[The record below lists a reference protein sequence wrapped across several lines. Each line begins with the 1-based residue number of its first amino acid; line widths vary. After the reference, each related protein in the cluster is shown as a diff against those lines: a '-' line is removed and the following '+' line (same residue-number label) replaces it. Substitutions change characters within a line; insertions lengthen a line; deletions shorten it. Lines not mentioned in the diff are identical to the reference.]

1 MLFKMSL
8 KNIRRSFKDYTIYF
22 FTLILGVV
30 VFYVF
35 NALGSQTVM
44 LKLSNTMYEIL
55 ELMNRIL
62 SGVSVFVSCIL
73 GALILYASRFLIKR
87 RKKEFGIYLT
97 LGMSK
102 YKISRILFMET
113 LLIGLL
119 SLVVGLAAGVLVSQ
133 CMSVVVANLFDA
145 DMTRFRFVFSGAAC
159 IKTCGY
165 FAIMYVLVMIFNS
178 INISRCRLVELI
190 QADRKNER
198 VKMKNPWVCT
208 VVFLVAAGLLGTA
221 YWMVTV
227 GVFDMNIAYQI
238 FVPVVM
244 GCIGTFL
251 VFWSLSGLLLRI
263 FTGIRRVY
271 YRGVNSFVL
280 RQFANKINTTVVSI
294 TVICLMLFMTISVF
308 SGALSMKKSLST
320 NLENCAPVDVNLV
333 KLAEG
338 KSIEKVMEEGGFS
351 LKKEMAD
358 MVEYIIYQNDMEEKD
373 FYGDSLQEVEKAY
386 PYVSF
391 GNKNKIRFMTI
402 GDYNR
407 IAELYGKDTYELK
420 EDEYMVIADY
430 KQMVLVRNIPLGRGQ
445 SLEINGKKYT
455 PKYKECQEGFVELA
469 AQQLNE
475 GIVLVPDGA
484 VTKDQSSVWGIS
496 GNYKAADREGK
507 QEQEKRLNQAI
518 KKVQKHSKDTKD
530 SVSVNTRLDIAQ
542 SSVGLGALVTFV
554 ALYLGI
560 IFLISSA
567 AILALKELS
576 ESADNRQRY
585 DLLRKIGVDEKD
597 IRKAL
602 FKQIG
607 IYFAFPLILAVIHSI
622 VGIRF
627 IHILLETMG
636 MSSMLASVGMT
647 AVLLIVV
654 YGGYFILTYLCS
666 RSMIR
671 PREN

>member
-1 MLFKMSL
+1 MSV

-22 FTLILGVV
+22 FTLILGVA

-119 SLVVGLAAGVLVSQ
+119 SLAVGLAAGVLVSQ

-159 IKTCGY
+159 LKTCGY

-178 INISRCRLVELI
+178 FNISRCRLVELI

-208 VVFLVAAGLLGTA
+208 VVFLVAAALLGTA
-221 YWMVTV
+221 YWMVTA
-227 GVFDMNIAYQI
+227 GVFDMNVADHIY
-238 FVPVVM
+238 VPVVM

-294 TVICLMLFMTISVF
+294 TVICLMLFMTISFF

-333 KLAEG
+333 KPAEG
-338 KSIEKVMEEGGFS
+338 KSIQKVMEEGGFS
-351 LKKEMAD
+351 LKKELAD
-358 MVEYIIYQNDMEEKD
+358 MAEYTIYQNDMEEKD
-373 FYGDSLQEVEKAY
+373 LYGDSLQEVEKAY
-386 PYVSF
+386 PHVGF
-391 GNKNKIRFMTI
+391 GNKVRFMTI

-407 IAELYGKDTYELK
+407 IARLYGKDTYELK
-420 EDEYMVIADY
+420 KDQYMVIADY

-445 SLEINGKKYT
+445 SLEINGKKYI
-455 PKYKECQEGFVELA
+455 PKYRECQEGFVELA
-469 AQQLNE
+469 AQQLNG

-507 QEQEKRLNQAI
+507 QEQEKRLNKVI
-518 KKVQKHSKDTKD
+518 KKEQKDAKDTKD
-530 SVSVNTRLDIAQ
+530 WVSVNTRLDIAQ

-585 DLLRKIGVDEKD
+585 DMLRKIGVDEKD
-597 IRKAL
+597 IHKAL

-607 IYFAFPLILAVIHSI
+607 IYFAFPLLLAVIHSI

-636 MSSMLASVGMT
+636 VSFMLASVGMT

>member
-1 MLFKMSL
+1 MLFKMSV

-22 FTLILGVV
+22 FTLILGVA

-119 SLVVGLAAGVLVSQ
+119 SLAVGLAAGVLVSQ

-178 INISRCRLVELI
+178 FNISRCRLVELI

-208 VVFLVAAGLLGTA
+208 VVFLVAAALLGTA
-221 YWMVTV
+221 YWMVTA
-227 GVFDMNIAYQI
+227 GVFDMNVADHIY
-238 FVPVVM
+238 VPVVM

-333 KLAEG
+333 KPAEG
-338 KSIEKVMEEGGFS
+338 KSIQKVMEEGGFS
-351 LKKEMAD
+351 LKKELAD
-358 MVEYIIYQNDMEEKD
+358 MAEYTIYQNDMEEKD

-386 PYVSF
+386 PHVGF
-391 GNKNKIRFMTI
+391 GNKVRFMTI

-407 IAELYGKDTYELK
+407 IARLYGKDTYELK
-420 EDEYMVIADY
+420 KDQYMVIADY

-445 SLEINGKKYT
+445 SLEINGKKYI
-455 PKYKECQEGFVELA
+455 PKYRECQEGFVELA
-469 AQQLNE
+469 AQQLN
-475 GIVLVPDGA
+475 GRIVLVPDGA

-507 QEQEKRLNQAI
+507 QEQEKRLNKVI
-518 KKVQKHSKDTKD
+518 KKEQKDAKDTKD
-530 SVSVNTRLDIAQ
+530 WVSVNTRLDIAQ

-585 DLLRKIGVDEKD
+585 DMLRKIGVDEKD
-597 IRKAL
+597 IHKAL

-607 IYFAFPLILAVIHSI
+607 IYFAFPLLLAVIHSI

-636 MSSMLASVGMT
+636 VSFMLASVGMT

>member
-1 MLFKMSL
+1 MLFKMSV

-22 FTLILGVV
+22 FTLILGVA

-119 SLVVGLAAGVLVSQ
+119 SLAVGLAAGVLVSQ

-159 IKTCGY
+159 LKTCGY

-178 INISRCRLVELI
+178 FNISRCRLVELI

-208 VVFLVAAGLLGTA
+208 VVFLVAAALLGTA
-221 YWMVTV
+221 YWMVTA
-227 GVFDMNIAYQI
+227 GVFDMNVADHIY
-238 FVPVVM
+238 VPVVM

-333 KLAEG
+333 KPAEG
-338 KSIEKVMEEGGFS
+338 KSIQKVMEEGGFS
-351 LKKEMAD
+351 LKKELAD
-358 MVEYIIYQNDMEEKD
+358 MAEYTIYQNDMEEKD

-386 PYVSF
+386 PHVGF
-391 GNKNKIRFMTI
+391 GNKVRFMTI

-407 IAELYGKDTYELK
+407 IARLYGKDTYELK
-420 EDEYMVIADY
+420 KDQYMVIADY

-445 SLEINGKKYT
+445 SLEINGKKYI
-455 PKYKECQEGFVELA
+455 PKYRECQEGFVELA
-469 AQQLNE
+469 AQQLNG

-507 QEQEKRLNQAI
+507 QEQEKRLNKVI
-518 KKVQKHSKDTKD
+518 KKEQKDAKDTKD
-530 SVSVNTRLDIAQ
+530 WVSVNTRLDIAQ

-636 MSSMLASVGMT
+636 VSFMLASVGMT

>member
-1 MLFKMSL
+1 MLFKMSV

-22 FTLILGVV
+22 FTLILGVA

-119 SLVVGLAAGVLVSQ
+119 SLVAGLAAGVLVSQ

-407 IAELYGKDTYELK
+407 IAGLYGKDTYELK

>member
-1 MLFKMSL
+1 MLFKMSV

-22 FTLILGVV
+22 FTLILGVA

-62 SGVSVFVSCIL
+62 LGVSVFVSCIL

-119 SLVVGLAAGVLVSQ
+119 SLAVGLAAGVLVSQ

-159 IKTCGY
+159 LKTCGY

-178 INISRCRLVELI
+178 FNISRCRLVELI

-208 VVFLVAAGLLGTA
+208 VVFLVAAALLGTA
-221 YWMVTV
+221 YWMVTA
-227 GVFDMNIAYQI
+227 GVFDMNVADHIY
-238 FVPVVM
+238 VPVVM

-333 KLAEG
+333 KPAEG
-338 KSIEKVMEEGGFS
+338 KSIQKVMEEGGFS
-351 LKKEMAD
+351 LKKELAD
-358 MVEYIIYQNDMEEKD
+358 MAEYTIYQNDMEEKD

-386 PYVSF
+386 PHVGF
-391 GNKNKIRFMTI
+391 GNKVRFMTI
-402 GDYNR
+402 VDYNR
-407 IAELYGKDTYELK
+407 IARLYGKDTYELK
-420 EDEYMVIADY
+420 KDQYMVIADY

-455 PKYKECQEGFVELA
+455 PKYKECREGFVELA
-469 AQQLNE
+469 AQQLNG

-507 QEQEKRLNQAI
+507 QEQEKRLNKVI
-518 KKVQKHSKDTKD
+518 KKEQKDAKDTKD
-530 SVSVNTRLDIAQ
+530 WVSVNTRLDIAQ

-585 DLLRKIGVDEKD
+585 DMLRKIGVDEKD
-597 IRKAL
+597 IHKAL

-607 IYFAFPLILAVIHSI
+607 IYFAFPLLLAVIHSI

-636 MSSMLASVGMT
+636 VSFMLASVGMT

-654 YGGYFILTYLCS
+654 YGGYFIFTYLCS

>member
-1 MLFKMSL
+1 MLFKMSV

-22 FTLILGVV
+22 FTLILGVA

-44 LKLSNTMYEIL
+44 QKLSNTMYEIL

-119 SLVVGLAAGVLVSQ
+119 SLAVGLAAGVLVSQ

-159 IKTCGY
+159 LKTCGY

-178 INISRCRLVELI
+178 FNISRCRLVELI

-208 VVFLVAAGLLGTA
+208 VVFLVAAALLGTA
-221 YWMVTV
+221 YWMVTA
-227 GVFDMNIAYQI
+227 GVFDMNVADHIY
-238 FVPVVM
+238 VPVVM

-333 KLAEG
+333 KPAEG
-338 KSIEKVMEEGGFS
+338 KSIQKVMEEGGFS
-351 LKKEMAD
+351 LKKELAD
-358 MVEYIIYQNDMEEKD
+358 MAEYTIYQNDMEEKD

-386 PYVSF
+386 PHVGF
-391 GNKNKIRFMTI
+391 GNKVRFMTI

-407 IAELYGKDTYELK
+407 IARLYGKDTYELK
-420 EDEYMVIADY
+420 KDQYMVIADY

-445 SLEINGKKYT
+445 SLEINGKKYI
-455 PKYKECQEGFVELA
+455 PKYRECQEGFVELA
-469 AQQLNE
+469 AQQLNG

-507 QEQEKRLNQAI
+507 QEQEKRLNKVI
-518 KKVQKHSKDTKD
+518 KKEQKDAKDTKD
-530 SVSVNTRLDIAQ
+530 WVSVNTRLDIAQ

-585 DLLRKIGVDEKD
+585 DMLRKIGVDEKD
-597 IRKAL
+597 IHKAL

-607 IYFAFPLILAVIHSI
+607 IYFAFPLLLAVIHSI

-636 MSSMLASVGMT
+636 VSFMLASVGMT

>member
-1 MLFKMSL
+1 MSV

-22 FTLILGVV
+22 FTLILGVA

-119 SLVVGLAAGVLVSQ
+119 SLAVGLAAGVLVSQ

-159 IKTCGY
+159 LKTCGY

-178 INISRCRLVELI
+178 FNISRCRLVELI

-208 VVFLVAAGLLGTA
+208 VVFLVAAALLGTA
-221 YWMVTV
+221 YWMVTA
-227 GVFDMNIAYQI
+227 GVFDMNVADHIY
-238 FVPVVM
+238 VPVVM

-333 KLAEG
+333 KPAEG
-338 KSIEKVMEEGGFS
+338 KSIQKVMEEGGFS
-351 LKKEMAD
+351 LKKELAD
-358 MVEYIIYQNDMEEKD
+358 KAEYTIYQNDMEEKD

-386 PYVSF
+386 PHVGF
-391 GNKNKIRFMTI
+391 GNKVRFMTI

-407 IAELYGKDTYELK
+407 IARLYGKDTYELK
-420 EDEYMVIADY
+420 KDQYMVIADY

-445 SLEINGKKYT
+445 SLEINGKKYI
-455 PKYKECQEGFVELA
+455 PKYRECQEGFVELA
-469 AQQLNE
+469 AQQLNG

-507 QEQEKRLNQAI
+507 QEQEKRLNKVI
-518 KKVQKHSKDTKD
+518 KKEQKDAKDTKD
-530 SVSVNTRLDIAQ
+530 WVSVNTRLDIAQ

-585 DLLRKIGVDEKD
+585 DMLRKIGVDEKD
-597 IRKAL
+597 IHKAL

-607 IYFAFPLILAVIHSI
+607 IYFAFPLLLAVIHSI

-636 MSSMLASVGMT
+636 VSFMLASVGMT

>member
-1 MLFKMSL
+1 MLFKMSV

-22 FTLILGVV
+22 FTLILGVA

-119 SLVVGLAAGVLVSQ
+119 SLAVGLAAGVLVSQ
-133 CMSVVVANLFDA
+133 CMSVVVANLFEA

-351 LKKEMAD
+351 LKREMAD

-386 PYVSF
+386 PYYVSF
-391 GNKNKIRFMTI
+391 GNKIRFMTI

-407 IAELYGKDTYELK
+407 IAGLYGKDTYELK

-469 AQQLNE
+469 AQQLNG

-484 VTKDQSSVWGIS
+484 VTKDQSSEWGIS

-542 SSVGLGALVTFV
+542 SSVGLGVLVTFV

-576 ESADNRQRY
+576 DSADNRQRY

-654 YGGYFILTYLCS
+654 YGGYFIITYLCS

>member
-1 MLFKMSL
+1 MLFKMSV

-22 FTLILGVV
+22 FTLILGVA

-119 SLVVGLAAGVLVSQ
+119 SLAVGLAAGVLVSQ

-159 IKTCGY
+159 LKTCGY

-178 INISRCRLVELI
+178 FNISRCRLVELI

-208 VVFLVAAGLLGTA
+208 VVFLVAAALLGTA
-221 YWMVTV
+221 YWMVTA
-227 GVFDMNIAYQI
+227 GVFDMNVADHIY
-238 FVPVVM
+238 VPVVM

-333 KLAEG
+333 KPAEG
-338 KSIEKVMEEGGFS
+338 KSIQKVMEEGGFS
-351 LKKEMAD
+351 LKKELAD
-358 MVEYIIYQNDMEEKD
+358 KAEYTIYQNDMEEKD

-386 PYVSF
+386 PHVGF
-391 GNKNKIRFMTI
+391 GNKVRFMTI

-407 IAELYGKDTYELK
+407 IARLYGKDTYELK
-420 EDEYMVIADY
+420 KDQYMVIADY

-445 SLEINGKKYT
+445 SLEINGKKYI
-455 PKYKECQEGFVELA
+455 PKYRECQEGFVELA
-469 AQQLNE
+469 AQQLNG

-507 QEQEKRLNQAI
+507 QEQEKRLNKVI
-518 KKVQKHSKDTKD
+518 KKEQKDAKDTKD
-530 SVSVNTRLDIAQ
+530 WVSVNTRLDIAQ

-585 DLLRKIGVDEKD
+585 DMLRKIGVDEKD
-597 IRKAL
+597 IHKAL

-607 IYFAFPLILAVIHSI
+607 IYFAFPLLLAVIHSI

-636 MSSMLASVGMT
+636 VSFMLASVGMT

>member
-1 MLFKMSL
+1 MSV

-22 FTLILGVV
+22 FTLILGVA

-119 SLVVGLAAGVLVSQ
+119 SLAVGLAAGVLVSQ

-159 IKTCGY
+159 LKTCGY

-178 INISRCRLVELI
+178 FNISRCRLVELI

-208 VVFLVAAGLLGTA
+208 VVFLVAAALLGTA
-221 YWMVTV
+221 YWMVTA
-227 GVFDMNIAYQI
+227 GVFDMNVADHIY
-238 FVPVVM
+238 VPVVM

-333 KLAEG
+333 KPAEG
-338 KSIEKVMEEGGFS
+338 KSIQKVMEEGGFS
-351 LKKEMAD
+351 PKKELAD
-358 MVEYIIYQNDMEEKD
+358 MAEYTIYQNDMEEKD

-386 PYVSF
+386 PHVGF
-391 GNKNKIRFMTI
+391 GNKVRFMTI

-407 IAELYGKDTYELK
+407 IARLYGKDTYELK
-420 EDEYMVIADY
+420 KDQYMVIADY

-445 SLEINGKKYT
+445 SLEINGKKYI
-455 PKYKECQEGFVELA
+455 PKYRECQEGFVELA
-469 AQQLNE
+469 AQQLNG

-507 QEQEKRLNQAI
+507 QEQEKRLNKVI
-518 KKVQKHSKDTKD
+518 KKEQKDAKDTKD
-530 SVSVNTRLDIAQ
+530 WVSVNTRLDIAQ

-585 DLLRKIGVDEKD
+585 DMLRKIGVDEKD
-597 IRKAL
+597 IHKAL

-607 IYFAFPLILAVIHSI
+607 IYFAFPLLLAVIHSI

-636 MSSMLASVGMT
+636 VSFMLASVGMT

>member
-1 MLFKMSL
+1 MSV

-22 FTLILGVV
+22 FTLILGVA

-119 SLVVGLAAGVLVSQ
+119 SLAVGLAAGVLVSQ

-159 IKTCGY
+159 LKTCGY

-208 VVFLVAAGLLGTA
+208 VVFLVAAALLGTA
-221 YWMVTV
+221 YWMVTA
-227 GVFDMNIAYQI
+227 GVFDMNVADHIY
-238 FVPVVM
+238 VPVVM

-263 FTGIRRVY
+263 FTSIRRVY

-333 KLAEG
+333 KPAEG
-338 KSIEKVMEEGGFS
+338 KSIQKVMEEGGFS
-351 LKKEMAD
+351 LKKELAD
-358 MVEYIIYQNDMEEKD
+358 MAEYTIYQNDMEEKD

-386 PYVSF
+386 PHVGF
-391 GNKNKIRFMTI
+391 GNKVRFMTI

-407 IAELYGKDTYELK
+407 IARLYGKDTYELK
-420 EDEYMVIADY
+420 KDQYMVIADY

-445 SLEINGKKYT
+445 SLEINGKKYI
-455 PKYKECQEGFVELA
+455 PKYRECQEGFVELA
-469 AQQLNE
+469 AQQLNG

-484 VTKDQSSVWGIS
+484 VTKDRSSVWGIS

-507 QEQEKRLNQAI
+507 QEQEKRLNKVI
-518 KKVQKHSKDTKD
+518 KKEQKDAKDTKD
-530 SVSVNTRLDIAQ
+530 WVSVNTRLDIAQ

-585 DLLRKIGVDEKD
+585 DMLRKIGVDEKD
-597 IRKAL
+597 IHKAL

-636 MSSMLASVGMT
+636 VSFMLASVGMT

-654 YGGYFILTYLCS
+654 YGGYFIITYLCS

>member
-1 MLFKMSL
+1 MLFKMSV

-22 FTLILGVV
+22 FTLILGVA

-119 SLVVGLAAGVLVSQ
+119 SLAVGLAAGVLVSQ

-159 IKTCGY
+159 LKTCGY

-178 INISRCRLVELI
+178 FNISRCRLVELI

-208 VVFLVAAGLLGTA
+208 VVFLVAAALLGTA
-221 YWMVTV
+221 YWMVTA
-227 GVFDMNIAYQI
+227 GVFDMNVADHIY
-238 FVPVVM
+238 VPVVM

-333 KLAEG
+333 KPAEG
-338 KSIEKVMEEGGFS
+338 KSIQKVMEEGGFS
-351 LKKEMAD
+351 LKKELAD
-358 MVEYIIYQNDMEEKD
+358 MAEYTIYQNDMEEKD
-373 FYGDSLQEVEKAY
+373 FYGDFLQEVEKAY
-386 PYVSF
+386 PHVGF
-391 GNKNKIRFMTI
+391 GNKVRFMTI

-407 IAELYGKDTYELK
+407 IARLYGKDTYELK
-420 EDEYMVIADY
+420 KDQYMVIADY

-445 SLEINGKKYT
+445 SLEINGKKYI
-455 PKYKECQEGFVELA
+455 PKYRECQEGFVELA
-469 AQQLNE
+469 AQQLNG

-507 QEQEKRLNQAI
+507 QEQEKRLNKVI
-518 KKVQKHSKDTKD
+518 KKEQKDAKDTKD
-530 SVSVNTRLDIAQ
+530 WVSVNTRLDIAQ

-585 DLLRKIGVDEKD
+585 DMLRKIGVDEKD
-597 IRKAL
+597 IHKAL

-607 IYFAFPLILAVIHSI
+607 IYFAFPLLLAVIHSI

-636 MSSMLASVGMT
+636 VSFMLASVGMT

>member
-1 MLFKMSL
+1 MSV

-22 FTLILGVV
+22 FTLILGVA

-119 SLVVGLAAGVLVSQ
+119 SLAVGLAAGVLVSQ

-159 IKTCGY
+159 LKTCGY

-178 INISRCRLVELI
+178 FNISRCRLVELI

-221 YWMVTV
+221 YWMVTA
-227 GVFDMNIAYQI
+227 GVFDMNVADHIY
-238 FVPVVM
+238 VPVVM

-333 KLAEG
+333 KPAEG
-338 KSIEKVMEEGGFS
+338 KSIQKVMEEGGFS
-351 LKKEMAD
+351 LKKELAD
-358 MVEYIIYQNDMEEKD
+358 MAEYTIYQNDMEEKD

-386 PYVSF
+386 PHVGF
-391 GNKNKIRFMTI
+391 GNKVRFMTI

-407 IAELYGKDTYELK
+407 IARLYGKDTYELK
-420 EDEYMVIADY
+420 KDQYMVIADY

-445 SLEINGKKYT
+445 SLEINGKKYI
-455 PKYKECQEGFVELA
+455 PKYRECQEGFVELA
-469 AQQLNE
+469 AQQLNG

-507 QEQEKRLNQAI
+507 QEQEKRLNKVI
-518 KKVQKHSKDTKD
+518 KKEQKDAKDTKD
-530 SVSVNTRLDIAQ
+530 WVSVNTRLDIAQ

-585 DLLRKIGVDEKD
+585 DMLRKIGVDEKD
-597 IRKAL
+597 IHKAL

-607 IYFAFPLILAVIHSI
+607 IYFAFPLLLAVIHSI

-636 MSSMLASVGMT
+636 VSFMLASVGMT

>member
-1 MLFKMSL
+1 MSV

-22 FTLILGVV
+22 FTLILGVA

-119 SLVVGLAAGVLVSQ
+119 SLAVGLAAGVLVSQ

-159 IKTCGY
+159 LKTCGY

-178 INISRCRLVELI
+178 FNISRCRLVELI

-208 VVFLVAAGLLGTA
+208 VVFLVAAALLGTA
-221 YWMVTV
+221 YWMVTA
-227 GVFDMNIAYQI
+227 GVFDMNVADHIY
-238 FVPVVM
+238 VPVVM

-333 KLAEG
+333 KPAEG
-338 KSIEKVMEEGGFS
+338 KSIQKVMEEGGFS
-351 LKKEMAD
+351 LKKELAD
-358 MVEYIIYQNDMEEKD
+358 MAEYTIYQNDMEEKD

-386 PYVSF
+386 PHVGF
-391 GNKNKIRFMTI
+391 GNKVRFMTI

-407 IAELYGKDTYELK
+407 IARLYGKDTYELK
-420 EDEYMVIADY
+420 KDQYMVIADY

-445 SLEINGKKYT
+445 SLEINGKKYI
-455 PKYKECQEGFVELA
+455 PKYRECQEGFVELA
-469 AQQLNE
+469 AQQLNG

-507 QEQEKRLNQAI
+507 QEQEKRLNKVI
-518 KKVQKHSKDTKD
+518 KKEQKDAKDTKD
-530 SVSVNTRLDIAQ
+530 WVSVNTRLDIAQ

-585 DLLRKIGVDEKD
+585 DMLRKIGVDEKD
-597 IRKAL
+597 IHKAL

-607 IYFAFPLILAVIHSI
+607 IYFAFPLLLAVIHSI

-636 MSSMLASVGMT
+636 VSFMLASVGMT
-647 AVLLIVV
+647 VVLLIVV

>member
-1 MLFKMSL
+1 MSV

-22 FTLILGVV
+22 FTLILGVA

-119 SLVVGLAAGVLVSQ
+119 SLAVGLAAGVLVSQ

-159 IKTCGY
+159 LKTCGY

-178 INISRCRLVELI
+178 FNISRCRLVELI

-208 VVFLVAAGLLGTA
+208 VVFLVAAALLGTA
-221 YWMVTV
+221 YWMVTA
-227 GVFDMNIAYQI
+227 GVFDMNVADHIY
-238 FVPVVM
+238 VPVVM

-333 KLAEG
+333 KPAEG
-338 KSIEKVMEEGGFS
+338 KSIQKVMEEGGFS
-351 LKKEMAD
+351 LKKELAD
-358 MVEYIIYQNDMEEKD
+358 MAEYAIYQNDMEEKD

-386 PYVSF
+386 PHVGF
-391 GNKNKIRFMTI
+391 GNKVRFMTI

-407 IAELYGKDTYELK
+407 IARLYGKDTYELK
-420 EDEYMVIADY
+420 KDQYMVIADY

-445 SLEINGKKYT
+445 SLEINGKKYI
-455 PKYKECQEGFVELA
+455 PKYRECQEGFVELA
-469 AQQLNE
+469 AQQLNG

-507 QEQEKRLNQAI
+507 QEQEKRLNKVI
-518 KKVQKHSKDTKD
+518 KKEQKDAKDTKD
-530 SVSVNTRLDIAQ
+530 WVSVNTRLDIAQ

-585 DLLRKIGVDEKD
+585 DMLRKIGVDEKD
-597 IRKAL
+597 IHKAL

-607 IYFAFPLILAVIHSI
+607 IYFAFPLLLAVIHSI

-636 MSSMLASVGMT
+636 VSFMLASVGMT

>member
-1 MLFKMSL
+1 MSV

-22 FTLILGVV
+22 FTLILGVA

-119 SLVVGLAAGVLVSQ
+119 SLAVGLAAGVLVSQ

-159 IKTCGY
+159 LKTCGY

-178 INISRCRLVELI
+178 FNISRCRLVELI

-208 VVFLVAAGLLGTA
+208 VVFLVAAALLGTA
-221 YWMVTV
+221 YWMVTA
-227 GVFDMNIAYQI
+227 GVFDMNVADHIY
-238 FVPVVM
+238 VPVVM

-333 KLAEG
+333 KPAEG
-338 KSIEKVMEEGGFS
+338 KSIQKVMEEGGFS
-351 LKKEMAD
+351 LKKELAD
-358 MVEYIIYQNDMEEKD
+358 MAEYTIYQNDMEEKD

-386 PYVSF
+386 PHVGF
-391 GNKNKIRFMTI
+391 GNKVRFMTI

-407 IAELYGKDTYELK
+407 IARLYGKDTYELK
-420 EDEYMVIADY
+420 KDQYMVIADY

-445 SLEINGKKYT
+445 SLEINGKKYI
-455 PKYKECQEGFVELA
+455 PKYRECQEGFVELA
-469 AQQLNE
+469 AQQLNG

-507 QEQEKRLNQAI
+507 QEQEKRLTKVI
-518 KKVQKHSKDTKD
+518 KKEQKDAKDTKD
-530 SVSVNTRLDIAQ
+530 WVSVNTRLDIAQ

-585 DLLRKIGVDEKD
+585 DMLRKIGVDEKD
-597 IRKAL
+597 IHKAL

-607 IYFAFPLILAVIHSI
+607 IYFAFPLLLAVIHSI

-636 MSSMLASVGMT
+636 VSFMLASVGMT

>member
-1 MLFKMSL
+1 MLFKMSV

-22 FTLILGVV
+22 FTLILGVA

-119 SLVVGLAAGVLVSQ
+119 SLAVGLAAGVLVSQ

-159 IKTCGY
+159 LKTCGY

-178 INISRCRLVELI
+178 FNISRCRLVELI

-221 YWMVTV
+221 YWMVTA
-227 GVFDMNIAYQI
+227 GVFDMNVADHIY
-238 FVPVVM
+238 VPVVM

-333 KLAEG
+333 KSAEG
-338 KSIEKVMEEGGFS
+338 KSIQKVMEEGGFS
-351 LKKEMAD
+351 LKKELAD
-358 MVEYIIYQNDMEEKD
+358 MAEYTIYQNDMEEKD

-386 PYVSF
+386 PHVGF
-391 GNKNKIRFMTI
+391 GNKVRFMTI

-407 IAELYGKDTYELK
+407 IARLYGKDTYELK
-420 EDEYMVIADY
+420 KDQYMVIADY

-445 SLEINGKKYT
+445 SLEINGKKYI
-455 PKYKECQEGFVELA
+455 PKYRECQEGFVELA
-469 AQQLNE
+469 AQQLNG
-475 GIVLVPDGA
+475 GIVLVPDGV

-507 QEQEKRLNQAI
+507 QEQEKRLNKVI
-518 KKVQKHSKDTKD
+518 KKEQKDAKDTKD
-530 SVSVNTRLDIAQ
+530 WVSVNTRLDIAQ

-585 DLLRKIGVDEKD
+585 DMLRKIGVDEKD
-597 IRKAL
+597 IHKAL

-607 IYFAFPLILAVIHSI
+607 IYFAFPLLLAVIHSI

-636 MSSMLASVGMT
+636 VSFMLASVGMT

>member
-1 MLFKMSL
+1 MLFKMSV

-22 FTLILGVV
+22 FTLILGVA

-55 ELMNRIL
+55 ELMNQIL

-119 SLVVGLAAGVLVSQ
+119 SLAVGLAAGVLVSQ

-159 IKTCGY
+159 LKTCGY

-178 INISRCRLVELI
+178 FNISRCRLVELI

-208 VVFLVAAGLLGTA
+208 VVFLVAAALLGTA
-221 YWMVTV
+221 YWMVTA
-227 GVFDMNIAYQI
+227 GVFDMNVADHIY
-238 FVPVVM
+238 VPVVM

-333 KLAEG
+333 KPAEG
-338 KSIEKVMEEGGFS
+338 KSIQKVMEEGGFS
-351 LKKEMAD
+351 LKKELAD
-358 MVEYIIYQNDMEEKD
+358 MAEYTIYQNDMEEKD

-386 PYVSF
+386 PHVGF
-391 GNKNKIRFMTI
+391 GNKVRFMTI

-407 IAELYGKDTYELK
+407 IARLYGKDTYELK
-420 EDEYMVIADY
+420 KDQYMVIADY

-445 SLEINGKKYT
+445 SLEINGKKYI
-455 PKYKECQEGFVELA
+455 PKYRECQEGFVELA
-469 AQQLNE
+469 AQQLNG

-507 QEQEKRLNQAI
+507 QEQEKRLNKVI
-518 KKVQKHSKDTKD
+518 KKEQKDAKDTKD
-530 SVSVNTRLDIAQ
+530 WVSVNTRLDIAQ

-585 DLLRKIGVDEKD
+585 DMLRKIGVDEKD
-597 IRKAL
+597 IHKAL

-607 IYFAFPLILAVIHSI
+607 IYFAFPLLLAVIHSI

-636 MSSMLASVGMT
+636 VSFMLASVGMT

>member
-1 MLFKMSL
+1 MLFKMSV

-22 FTLILGVV
+22 FTLILGVA

-119 SLVVGLAAGVLVSQ
+119 SLAVGLAAGVLVSQ

-159 IKTCGY
+159 LKTCGY

-178 INISRCRLVELI
+178 FNISRCRLVELI

-208 VVFLVAAGLLGTA
+208 VVFLVAAALLGTA
-221 YWMVTV
+221 YWMVTA
-227 GVFDMNIAYQI
+227 GVFDMNVADHIY
-238 FVPVVM
+238 VPVVM

-333 KLAEG
+333 KPAEG
-338 KSIEKVMEEGGFS
+338 KSIQKVMEEGGFS
-351 LKKEMAD
+351 LKKELAD
-358 MVEYIIYQNDMEEKD
+358 MAEYTIYQNDMEEKD

-386 PYVSF
+386 PHVGF
-391 GNKNKIRFMTI
+391 GNKVRFMTI

-407 IAELYGKDTYELK
+407 IARLYGKDTYELK
-420 EDEYMVIADY
+420 KDQYMVIADY

-445 SLEINGKKYT
+445 SLEINGKKYI
-455 PKYKECQEGFVELA
+455 PKYRECQEGFVELA
-469 AQQLNE
+469 AQQLNG

-484 VTKDQSSVWGIS
+484 VTKD
-496 GNYKAADREGK
+496 
-507 QEQEKRLNQAI
+507 
-518 KKVQKHSKDTKD
+518 
-530 SVSVNTRLDIAQ
+530 Q

-585 DLLRKIGVDEKD
+585 DMLRKIGVDEKD
-597 IRKAL
+597 IHKAL

-607 IYFAFPLILAVIHSI
+607 IYFAFPLLLAVIHSI

-636 MSSMLASVGMT
+636 VSFMLASVGMT

-654 YGGYFILTYLCS
+654 YGGYFIITYLCS

>member
-1 MLFKMSL
+1 MSV

-22 FTLILGVV
+22 FTLILGVA

-119 SLVVGLAAGVLVSQ
+119 SLAVGLAAGVLVSQ

-159 IKTCGY
+159 LKTCGY

-178 INISRCRLVELI
+178 FNISRCRLVELI

-221 YWMVTV
+221 YWMVTA
-227 GVFDMNIAYQI
+227 GVFDMNVADHIY
-238 FVPVVM
+238 VPVVM

-263 FTGIRRVY
+263 FTSIRRVY

-333 KLAEG
+333 KPAEG
-338 KSIEKVMEEGGFS
+338 KSIQKVMEEGGFS
-351 LKKEMAD
+351 LKKELAD
-358 MVEYIIYQNDMEEKD
+358 MAEYTIYQNDMEEKD

-386 PYVSF
+386 PHVGF
-391 GNKNKIRFMTI
+391 GNKVRFMTI

-407 IAELYGKDTYELK
+407 IARLYGKDTYELK
-420 EDEYMVIADY
+420 KDQYMVIADY

-445 SLEINGKKYT
+445 SLEINGKKYI
-455 PKYKECQEGFVELA
+455 PKYRECQEGFVELA
-469 AQQLNE
+469 AQQLNG

-507 QEQEKRLNQAI
+507 QEQEKRLNKVI
-518 KKVQKHSKDTKD
+518 KKEQKDAKDTKD
-530 SVSVNTRLDIAQ
+530 WVSVNTRLDIAQ

>member
-1 MLFKMSL
+1 MLFKMSV

-22 FTLILGVV
+22 FTLILGVA

-119 SLVVGLAAGVLVSQ
+119 SLAVGLAAGVLVSQ

-159 IKTCGY
+159 LKTCGY
-165 FAIMYVLVMIFNS
+165 FAIMYVLVMIFKS
-178 INISRCRLVELI
+178 FNISRCRLVELI

-208 VVFLVAAGLLGTA
+208 VVFLVAAALLGTA
-221 YWMVTV
+221 YWMVTA
-227 GVFDMNIAYQI
+227 GVFDMNVADHIY
-238 FVPVVM
+238 VPVVM

-333 KLAEG
+333 KPAEG
-338 KSIEKVMEEGGFS
+338 KSIQKVMEEGGFS
-351 LKKEMAD
+351 LKKELAD
-358 MVEYIIYQNDMEEKD
+358 MAEYTIYQNDMEEKD

-386 PYVSF
+386 PHVGF
-391 GNKNKIRFMTI
+391 GNKVRFMTI

-407 IAELYGKDTYELK
+407 IARLYGKDTYELK
-420 EDEYMVIADY
+420 KDQYMVIADY

-445 SLEINGKKYT
+445 SLEINGKKYI
-455 PKYKECQEGFVELA
+455 PKYRECQEGFVELA
-469 AQQLNE
+469 AQQLNG

-507 QEQEKRLNQAI
+507 QEQEKRLNKVI
-518 KKVQKHSKDTKD
+518 KKEQKDAKDTKD
-530 SVSVNTRLDIAQ
+530 WVSVNTRLDIAQ

-585 DLLRKIGVDEKD
+585 DMLRKIGVDEKD
-597 IRKAL
+597 IHKAL

-607 IYFAFPLILAVIHSI
+607 IYFAFPLLLAVIHSI

-636 MSSMLASVGMT
+636 VSFMLASVGMT

>member
-1 MLFKMSL
+1 MSV

-22 FTLILGVV
+22 FTLILGVA

-119 SLVVGLAAGVLVSQ
+119 SLAVGLAAGVLVSQ

-159 IKTCGY
+159 LKTCGY

-178 INISRCRLVELI
+178 FNISRCRLVELI

-208 VVFLVAAGLLGTA
+208 VVFLVAAALLGTA
-221 YWMVTV
+221 YWMVTA
-227 GVFDMNIAYQI
+227 GVFDMNVADHIY
-238 FVPVVM
+238 VPVVM

-320 NLENCAPVDVNLV
+320 NLENYAPVDVNLV
-333 KLAEG
+333 KPAEG
-338 KSIEKVMEEGGFS
+338 KSIQKVMEEGGFS
-351 LKKEMAD
+351 LKKELAD
-358 MVEYIIYQNDMEEKD
+358 KAEYTIYQNDMEEKD

-386 PYVSF
+386 PHVGF
-391 GNKNKIRFMTI
+391 GNKVRFMTI

-407 IAELYGKDTYELK
+407 IARLYGKDTYELK
-420 EDEYMVIADY
+420 KDQYMVIADY

-445 SLEINGKKYT
+445 SLEINGKKYI
-455 PKYKECQEGFVELA
+455 PKYRECQEGFVELA
-469 AQQLNE
+469 AQQLNG

-507 QEQEKRLNQAI
+507 QEQEKRLNKVI
-518 KKVQKHSKDTKD
+518 KKEQKDAKDTKD
-530 SVSVNTRLDIAQ
+530 WVSVNTRLDIAQ

-585 DLLRKIGVDEKD
+585 DMLRKIGVDEKD
-597 IRKAL
+597 IHKAL

-607 IYFAFPLILAVIHSI
+607 IYFAFPLLLAVIHSI

-636 MSSMLASVGMT
+636 VSFMLASVGMT

>member
-1 MLFKMSL
+1 MSV

-22 FTLILGVV
+22 FTLILGVA

-119 SLVVGLAAGVLVSQ
+119 SLAAGLAAGVLVSQ

-159 IKTCGY
+159 LKTCGY

-178 INISRCRLVELI
+178 FNISRCRLVDLI

-221 YWMVTV
+221 YWMVTA
-227 GVFDMNIAYQI
+227 GVFDINITDHI

-294 TVICLMLFMTISVF
+294 TVICLMLFMTI
-308 SGALSMKKSLST
+308 
-320 NLENCAPVDVNLV
+320 
-333 KLAEG
+333 
-338 KSIEKVMEEGGFS
+338 
-351 LKKEMAD
+351 
-358 MVEYIIYQNDMEEKD
+358 
-373 FYGDSLQEVEKAY
+373 
-386 PYVSF
+386 
-391 GNKNKIRFMTI
+391 

-407 IAELYGKDTYELK
+407 IAGLYGKDTYELK
-420 EDEYMVIADY
+420 ADQYMVIADY

-445 SLEINGKKYT
+445 SLVINGKKYT

-507 QEQEKRLNQAI
+507 QEQENRLNQVI

-530 SVSVNTRLDIAQ
+530 RVSVNTRLDIAQ

>member
-1 MLFKMSL
+1 MSV

-22 FTLILGVV
+22 FTLILGVA

-119 SLVVGLAAGVLVSQ
+119 SLAVGLAAGVLVSQ

-159 IKTCGY
+159 LKTCGY

-178 INISRCRLVELI
+178 FNISRCRLVELI

-208 VVFLVAAGLLGTA
+208 VVFLVAAALLGTA
-221 YWMVTV
+221 YWMVTA
-227 GVFDMNIAYQI
+227 GVFDMNVADHIY
-238 FVPVVM
+238 VPVVM

-333 KLAEG
+333 KPAEG
-338 KSIEKVMEEGGFS
+338 KSIQKVMEEGGFS
-351 LKKEMAD
+351 LKKELAD
-358 MVEYIIYQNDMEEKD
+358 MAEYTIYQNDMEEKD

-386 PYVSF
+386 PHVGF
-391 GNKNKIRFMTI
+391 GNKVRFMTI

-407 IAELYGKDTYELK
+407 IARLYGKDTYELK
-420 EDEYMVIADY
+420 KDQYMVIADY
-430 KQMVLVRNIPLGRGQ
+430 KQMVLVRHISLGRGQ
-445 SLEINGKKYT
+445 SLEINGEKYI
-455 PKYKECQEGFVELA
+455 PKYRECQEGFVELA
-469 AQQLNE
+469 AQQLNG

-507 QEQEKRLNQAI
+507 QEQEKRLNKVI
-518 KKVQKHSKDTKD
+518 KKEQKDAKDTKD
-530 SVSVNTRLDIAQ
+530 WVSVNTRLDIAQ

-585 DLLRKIGVDEKD
+585 DMLRKIGVDEKD
-597 IRKAL
+597 IHKAL

-607 IYFAFPLILAVIHSI
+607 IYFAFPLLLAVIHSI

-636 MSSMLASVGMT
+636 VSFMLASVGMT

-654 YGGYFILTYLCS
+654 YGGYFIITYLCS

>member
-1 MLFKMSL
+1 MLFKMSV

-22 FTLILGVV
+22 FTLILGVA

-119 SLVVGLAAGVLVSQ
+119 SLAVGLAAGVLVSQ

-159 IKTCGY
+159 LKTCGY

-178 INISRCRLVELI
+178 FNISRCRLVELI

-208 VVFLVAAGLLGTA
+208 VVFLVAAALLGTA
-221 YWMVTV
+221 YWMVTA
-227 GVFDMNIAYQI
+227 GVFDMNVADHIY
-238 FVPVVM
+238 VPVVM

-333 KLAEG
+333 KPAEG
-338 KSIEKVMEEGGFS
+338 KSIQKVMEEGGFS
-351 LKKEMAD
+351 LKKELAD
-358 MVEYIIYQNDMEEKD
+358 MAEYTIYQNDMEEKD

-386 PYVSF
+386 PHVGF
-391 GNKNKIRFMTI
+391 GNKVRFMTI

-407 IAELYGKDTYELK
+407 IARLYGKDTYELK
-420 EDEYMVIADY
+420 KDQYMVIADY

-445 SLEINGKKYT
+445 SLEINGEKYI
-455 PKYKECQEGFVELA
+455 PKYRECQEGFVELA
-469 AQQLNE
+469 AQQLNG

-507 QEQEKRLNQAI
+507 QEQEKRLNKVI
-518 KKVQKHSKDTKD
+518 KKEQKDAKDTKD
-530 SVSVNTRLDIAQ
+530 WVSVNTRLDIAQ

-585 DLLRKIGVDEKD
+585 DMLRKIGVDEKD
-597 IRKAL
+597 IHKAL

-607 IYFAFPLILAVIHSI
+607 IYFAFPLLLAVIHSI

-636 MSSMLASVGMT
+636 VSFMLASVGMT

>member
-1 MLFKMSL
+1 MLFKMSV

-22 FTLILGVV
+22 FTLILGVA

-119 SLVVGLAAGVLVSQ
+119 SLAVGLAAGVLVSQ

-159 IKTCGY
+159 LKTCGY

-178 INISRCRLVELI
+178 FNISRCRLVELI

-221 YWMVTV
+221 YWMVTA
-227 GVFDMNIAYQI
+227 GVFDMNVADHIY
-238 FVPVVM
+238 VPVVM

-333 KLAEG
+333 KPAEG
-338 KSIEKVMEEGGFS
+338 KSIQKVMEEGGFS
-351 LKKEMAD
+351 LKKELAD
-358 MVEYIIYQNDMEEKD
+358 MAEYTIYQNDMEEKD

-386 PYVSF
+386 PHVGF
-391 GNKNKIRFMTI
+391 GNKVRFMTI

-407 IAELYGKDTYELK
+407 IARLYGKDTYELK
-420 EDEYMVIADY
+420 KDQYMVIADY

-445 SLEINGKKYT
+445 SLEINGKKYI
-455 PKYKECQEGFVELA
+455 PKYRECQEGFVELA
-469 AQQLNE
+469 AQQLNG
-475 GIVLVPDGA
+475 GIVLVPDGV

-507 QEQEKRLNQAI
+507 QEQEKRLNKVI
-518 KKVQKHSKDTKD
+518 KKEQKDAKDTKD
-530 SVSVNTRLDIAQ
+530 WVSVNTRLDIAQ

-585 DLLRKIGVDEKD
+585 DMLRKIGVDEKD
-597 IRKAL
+597 IHKAL

-607 IYFAFPLILAVIHSI
+607 IYFAFPLLLAVIHSI

-636 MSSMLASVGMT
+636 VSFMLASVGMT

>member
-1 MLFKMSL
+1 MLFKMSV

-22 FTLILGVV
+22 FTLILGVA

-119 SLVVGLAAGVLVSQ
+119 SLAVGLAAGVLVSQ

-145 DMTRFRFVFSGAAC
+145 DMTRFRFVFSGAAYL
-159 IKTCGY
+159 KTCGY

-178 INISRCRLVELI
+178 FNISRCRLVELI

-208 VVFLVAAGLLGTA
+208 VVFLVAAALLGTA
-221 YWMVTV
+221 YWMVTA
-227 GVFDMNIAYQI
+227 GVFDMNVADHIY
-238 FVPVVM
+238 VPVVM

-333 KLAEG
+333 KPAEG
-338 KSIEKVMEEGGFS
+338 KSIQKVMEEGGFS
-351 LKKEMAD
+351 LKKELAD
-358 MVEYIIYQNDMEEKD
+358 KAEYTIYQNDMEEKD

-386 PYVSF
+386 PHVGF
-391 GNKNKIRFMTI
+391 GNKVRFMTI

-407 IAELYGKDTYELK
+407 IARLYGKDTYELK
-420 EDEYMVIADY
+420 KDQYMVIADY
-430 KQMVLVRNIPLGRGQ
+430 KQMVLVWDIPLGRGQ
-445 SLEINGKKYT
+445 SLEINGKKYI
-455 PKYKECQEGFVELA
+455 PKYRECQEGFVELA
-469 AQQLNE
+469 AQQLNG

-507 QEQEKRLNQAI
+507 QEQEKRLNKVI
-518 KKVQKHSKDTKD
+518 KKEQKDAKDTKD
-530 SVSVNTRLDIAQ
+530 WVSVNTRLDIAQ

-585 DLLRKIGVDEKD
+585 DMLRKIGVDEKD
-597 IRKAL
+597 IHKAL

-607 IYFAFPLILAVIHSI
+607 IYFAFPLLLAVIHSI

-636 MSSMLASVGMT
+636 VSFMLASVGMT

>member
-1 MLFKMSL
+1 MSV

-22 FTLILGVV
+22 FTLILGVA

-119 SLVVGLAAGVLVSQ
+119 SLAVGLAAGVLVSQ

-159 IKTCGY
+159 LKTCGY

-178 INISRCRLVELI
+178 FNISRCRLVELI

-208 VVFLVAAGLLGTA
+208 VVFLVAAALLGTA
-221 YWMVTV
+221 YWMVTA
-227 GVFDMNIAYQI
+227 GVFDMNVADHIY
-238 FVPVVM
+238 VPVVM

-333 KLAEG
+333 KPAEG
-338 KSIEKVMEEGGFS
+338 KSIQKVMEEGGFS
-351 LKKEMAD
+351 LKKELAD
-358 MVEYIIYQNDMEEKD
+358 MAEYTIYQNDMEEKD

-386 PYVSF
+386 PHVGF
-391 GNKNKIRFMTI
+391 GNKVRFMTI

-407 IAELYGKDTYELK
+407 IARLYGKDTYELK
-420 EDEYMVIADY
+420 KDQYMVIADY

-445 SLEINGKKYT
+445 SLEINGKKYI
-455 PKYKECQEGFVELA
+455 PKYRECQEGFVELA
-469 AQQLNE
+469 ARQLNG

-507 QEQEKRLNQAI
+507 QEQEKRLNKVI
-518 KKVQKHSKDTKD
+518 KKEQKDAKDTKD
-530 SVSVNTRLDIAQ
+530 WVSVNTRLDIAQ

-567 AILALKELS
+567 TILALKELS

-585 DLLRKIGVDEKD
+585 DMLRKIGVDEKD
-597 IRKAL
+597 IHKAL

-607 IYFAFPLILAVIHSI
+607 IYFAFPLLLAVIHSI

-636 MSSMLASVGMT
+636 VSFMLASVGMT

>member
-1 MLFKMSL
+1 MSV

-22 FTLILGVV
+22 FTLILGVA

-119 SLVVGLAAGVLVSQ
+119 SLVAGLAAGVLVSQ

-221 YWMVTV
+221 YWMVTA
-227 GVFDMNIAYQI
+227 GVFDMNVADHIY
-238 FVPVVM
+238 VPVVM

>member
-1 MLFKMSL
+1 MLFKISL

-22 FTLILGVV
+22 FTLILGVA

-133 CMSVVVANLFDA
+133 CMSVVVANLFEA

-351 LKKEMAD
+351 LKREMAD

-386 PYVSF
+386 PYYVSF
-391 GNKNKIRFMTI
+391 GNKIRFMTI

-407 IAELYGKDTYELK
+407 IAGLYGKDTYELK

-469 AQQLNE
+469 AQQLNG

-484 VTKDQSSVWGIS
+484 VTKDQSSEWGIS

-542 SSVGLGALVTFV
+542 SSVGLGVLVTFV

-654 YGGYFILTYLCS
+654 YGGYFIITYLCS

>member
-1 MLFKMSL
+1 MLFKMSV

-22 FTLILGVV
+22 FTLILGVA

-119 SLVVGLAAGVLVSQ
+119 SLAVGLAAGVLVSQ

-159 IKTCGY
+159 LKTCGY
-165 FAIMYVLVMIFNS
+165 FAVMYVLVMIFNS
-178 INISRCRLVELI
+178 FNISRCRLVELI

-208 VVFLVAAGLLGTA
+208 VVFLVAAALLGTA
-221 YWMVTV
+221 YWMVTA
-227 GVFDMNIAYQI
+227 GVFDMNVADHIY
-238 FVPVVM
+238 VPVVM

-333 KLAEG
+333 KPAEG
-338 KSIEKVMEEGGFS
+338 KSIQKVMEEGGFS
-351 LKKEMAD
+351 LKKELAD
-358 MVEYIIYQNDMEEKD
+358 KAEYTIYQNDMEEKD

-386 PYVSF
+386 PHVGF
-391 GNKNKIRFMTI
+391 GNKVRFMTI

-407 IAELYGKDTYELK
+407 IARLYGKDTYELK
-420 EDEYMVIADY
+420 KDQYMVIADY
-430 KQMVLVRNIPLGRGQ
+430 KQMALVRDIPLGRGQ
-445 SLEINGKKYT
+445 SLEINGKKYI
-455 PKYKECQEGFVELA
+455 PKYRECQEGFVELA
-469 AQQLNE
+469 AQQLNG
-475 GIVLVPDGA
+475 GIVLMPDGA

-507 QEQEKRLNQAI
+507 QEQEKRLNKVI
-518 KKVQKHSKDTKD
+518 KKEQKDAKDTKD
-530 SVSVNTRLDIAQ
+530 WVSVNTRLDIAQ

-585 DLLRKIGVDEKD
+585 DMLRKIGVDEKD
-597 IRKAL
+597 IHKAL

-607 IYFAFPLILAVIHSI
+607 IYFAFPLLLAVIHSI

-636 MSSMLASVGMT
+636 VSFMLASVGMT

>member
-1 MLFKMSL
+1 MLFKMSV

-22 FTLILGVV
+22 FTLILGVA

-97 LGMSK
+97 LGMSE

-119 SLVVGLAAGVLVSQ
+119 SLAVGLAAGVLVSQ

-159 IKTCGY
+159 LKTCGY

-178 INISRCRLVELI
+178 FNISRCRLVELI

-208 VVFLVAAGLLGTA
+208 VVFLVAAALLGTA
-221 YWMVTV
+221 YWMVTA
-227 GVFDMNIAYQI
+227 GVFDMNVADHIY
-238 FVPVVM
+238 VPVVM

-333 KLAEG
+333 KPAEG
-338 KSIEKVMEEGGFS
+338 KSIQKVMEEGGFS
-351 LKKEMAD
+351 LKKELAD
-358 MVEYIIYQNDMEEKD
+358 MAEYTIYQNDMEEKD

-386 PYVSF
+386 PHVGF
-391 GNKNKIRFMTI
+391 GNKVRFMTI

-407 IAELYGKDTYELK
+407 IARLYGKDTYELK
-420 EDEYMVIADY
+420 KDQYMVIADY

-445 SLEINGKKYT
+445 SLEINGKKYI
-455 PKYKECQEGFVELA
+455 PKYRECQEGFVELA
-469 AQQLNE
+469 AQQLNG

-507 QEQEKRLNQAI
+507 QEQEKRLNKVI
-518 KKVQKHSKDTKD
+518 KKEQKDAKDTKD
-530 SVSVNTRLDIAQ
+530 WVSVNTRLDIAQ

-585 DLLRKIGVDEKD
+585 DMLRKIGVDEKD
-597 IRKAL
+597 IHKAL

-607 IYFAFPLILAVIHSI
+607 IYFAFPLLLAVIHSI

-636 MSSMLASVGMT
+636 VSFMLASVGMT

>member
-1 MLFKMSL
+1 MSV

-22 FTLILGVV
+22 FTLILGVA

-119 SLVVGLAAGVLVSQ
+119 SLAVGLAAGVLVSQ

-159 IKTCGY
+159 LKTCGY

-178 INISRCRLVELI
+178 FNISRCRLVELI

-208 VVFLVAAGLLGTA
+208 VVFLVAAALLGTA
-221 YWMVTV
+221 YWMVTA
-227 GVFDMNIAYQI
+227 GVFDMNVADHIY
-238 FVPVVM
+238 VPVVM

-333 KLAEG
+333 KPAEG
-338 KSIEKVMEEGGFS
+338 KSIQKVMEEGDFS
-351 LKKEMAD
+351 LKKELAD
-358 MVEYIIYQNDMEEKD
+358 MAEYTIYQNDMEEKD

-386 PYVSF
+386 PHVGF
-391 GNKNKIRFMTI
+391 GNKVRFMTI

-407 IAELYGKDTYELK
+407 IARLYGKDTYELK
-420 EDEYMVIADY
+420 KDQYMVIADY

-445 SLEINGKKYT
+445 SLEINGKKYI
-455 PKYKECQEGFVELA
+455 PKYRECQEGFVELA
-469 AQQLNE
+469 AQQLNG

-507 QEQEKRLNQAI
+507 QEQEKRLNKVI
-518 KKVQKHSKDTKD
+518 KKEQKDAKDTKD
-530 SVSVNTRLDIAQ
+530 WVSVNTRLDIAQ

-585 DLLRKIGVDEKD
+585 DMLRKIGVDEKD
-597 IRKAL
+597 IHKAL

-607 IYFAFPLILAVIHSI
+607 IYFAFPLLLAVIHSI

-636 MSSMLASVGMT
+636 VSFMLASVGMT

>member
-1 MLFKMSL
+1 MSV

-22 FTLILGVV
+22 FTLILGVA

-119 SLVVGLAAGVLVSQ
+119 SLAVGLAAGVLVSQ

-159 IKTCGY
+159 LKTCGY

-178 INISRCRLVELI
+178 FNISRCRLVELI

-221 YWMVTV
+221 YWMVTA
-227 GVFDMNIAYQI
+227 GVFDMNVADHIY
-238 FVPVVM
+238 VPVVM

-251 VFWSLSGLLLRI
+251 VFWSLSGLLLRM

-333 KLAEG
+333 KPAEG
-338 KSIEKVMEEGGFS
+338 KSIQKVMEEGGFS
-351 LKKEMAD
+351 LKKELAD
-358 MVEYIIYQNDMEEKD
+358 MAEYTIYQNDMEEKD

-386 PYVSF
+386 PHVGF
-391 GNKNKIRFMTI
+391 GNKVRFMTI

-407 IAELYGKDTYELK
+407 IARLYGKDTYELK
-420 EDEYMVIADY
+420 KDQYMVIADY

-445 SLEINGKKYT
+445 SLEINGKKYI
-455 PKYKECQEGFVELA
+455 PKYRECQEGFVELA
-469 AQQLNE
+469 AQQLNG

-507 QEQEKRLNQAI
+507 QEQEKRLNKVI
-518 KKVQKHSKDTKD
+518 KKEQKDAKDTKD
-530 SVSVNTRLDIAQ
+530 WVSVNTRLDIAQ

-585 DLLRKIGVDEKD
+585 DMLRKIGVDEKD
-597 IRKAL
+597 IHKAL

-607 IYFAFPLILAVIHSI
+607 IYFAFPLLLAVIHSI

-636 MSSMLASVGMT
+636 VSFMLASVGMT

>member
-1 MLFKMSL
+1 MLFKMSV

-22 FTLILGVV
+22 FTLILGVA

-119 SLVVGLAAGVLVSQ
+119 SLAVGLAAGVLVSQ

-159 IKTCGY
+159 LKTCGY

-178 INISRCRLVELI
+178 FNISRCRLVELI
-190 QADRKNER
+190 QADRENER

-208 VVFLVAAGLLGTA
+208 VVFLVAAALLGTA
-221 YWMVTV
+221 YWMVTA
-227 GVFDMNIAYQI
+227 GVFDMNVADHIY
-238 FVPVVM
+238 VPVVM

-333 KLAEG
+333 KPAEG
-338 KSIEKVMEEGGFS
+338 KSIQKVMEEGGFS
-351 LKKEMAD
+351 LKKELAD
-358 MVEYIIYQNDMEEKD
+358 MAEYTIYQNDMEEKD

-386 PYVSF
+386 PHVGF
-391 GNKNKIRFMTI
+391 GNKVRFMTI

-407 IAELYGKDTYELK
+407 IARLYGKDTYELK
-420 EDEYMVIADY
+420 KDQYMVIADY

-445 SLEINGKKYT
+445 SLEINGKKYI
-455 PKYKECQEGFVELA
+455 PKYRECQEGFVELA
-469 AQQLNE
+469 AQQLNG

-507 QEQEKRLNQAI
+507 QEQEKRLNKVI
-518 KKVQKHSKDTKD
+518 KKEQKDAKDTKD
-530 SVSVNTRLDIAQ
+530 WVSVNTRLDIAQ

-585 DLLRKIGVDEKD
+585 DMLRKIGVDEKD
-597 IRKAL
+597 IHKAL

-607 IYFAFPLILAVIHSI
+607 IYFAFPLLLAVIHSI

-636 MSSMLASVGMT
+636 VSFMLASVGMT

>member
-1 MLFKMSL
+1 MLFKMSV

-22 FTLILGVV
+22 FTLILGVA

-119 SLVVGLAAGVLVSQ
+119 SLAVGLAAGVLVSQ

-159 IKTCGY
+159 LKTCGY

-178 INISRCRLVELI
+178 FNISRCRLVELI

-208 VVFLVAAGLLGTA
+208 VVFLVAAALLGTA
-221 YWMVTV
+221 YWMVTA
-227 GVFDMNIAYQI
+227 GVFDMNVADHIY
-238 FVPVVM
+238 VPVVM

-333 KLAEG
+333 KPAEG
-338 KSIEKVMEEGGFS
+338 KSIQKVMEEGGFS
-351 LKKEMAD
+351 LKKELAD
-358 MVEYIIYQNDMEEKD
+358 MAEYTIYQNDMEEKD

-386 PYVSF
+386 PHVGF
-391 GNKNKIRFMTI
+391 GNKVRFMTI

-407 IAELYGKDTYELK
+407 IARLYGKDTYELK
-420 EDEYMVIADY
+420 KDQYMVIADY

-445 SLEINGKKYT
+445 SLEINGKKYI
-455 PKYKECQEGFVELA
+455 PKYRECQEGFVELA
-469 AQQLNE
+469 AQQLNG

-507 QEQEKRLNQAI
+507 QEQEKRLNKVI
-518 KKVQKHSKDTKD
+518 KKEQKDAKDTKD
-530 SVSVNTRLDIAQ
+530 WVSVNTRLDIAQ

-585 DLLRKIGVDEKD
+585 DMLRKIGVDEKD
-597 IRKAL
+597 IHKAL

-607 IYFAFPLILAVIHSI
+607 IYFAFPLLLAVIHSI

-636 MSSMLASVGMT
+636 VSFMLASVGMI